1 MKSNYLLLLGM
12 IYWRS
17 VIAVDGAQEDDD
29 DPLVTTLSPAEEYK
43 NYPYCFRFTW
53 LGPKYNKDSPYKNVT
68 CETLLK
74 KATGIPCFHPLVVT
88 NNSNVPDTEYMW
100 NEYKDKPAQIACR
113 LVRGEVCARFTYRYN
128 GAIENITYMCAKMN
142 VDNESSTSSTCYTE
156 DRSGRE
162 IEVCVCESAAGRT
175 PCNRSSTLLLTH
187 LGHPAVLIALALV
200 QLLTL
205 RTLFHYH

>member
-1 MKSNYLLLLGM
+1 MQISFRFMVLTLIPILGGR
-12 IYWRS
+12 WSCVR
-17 VIAVDGAQEDDD
+17 ATDED

-53 LGPKYNKDSPYKNVT
+53 LGPKYNKDSQYKNVT
-68 CETLLK
+68 CENLLK

-100 NEYKDKPAQIACR
+100 NEYKDKPSQVACR

-142 VDNESSTSSTCYTE
+142 VDNESSTTSACYSE

-162 IEVCVCESAAGRT
+162 IEVCVCESAAGKT
-175 PCNRSSTLLLTH
+175 PCNRSSTILLAQ
-187 LGHPAVLIALALV
+187 LGHPVVLVMLAMF
-200 QLLTL
+200 QLLL
-205 RTLFHYH
+205 LQVCLNR